1 MPRNTSRRI
10 SVLGFAAAALI
21 AVPIL
26 KAEEPK
32 HDYFT
37 TSDGV
42 KIHYITI
49 GDHGSWVVLIH
60 GFSDSAQRMFFTTG
74 IAPALAKNH
83 RVVAIDNRNHGLSD
97 KPSPNGSGRAEDTI
111 ELMDHLQ
118 ITKAHIHGYSMGGGF
133 TGALLASHPERFIS
147 AIFGGSGIQEVDED
161 LRKKAAAMDT
171 PMPTPQGAEAAA
183 FQHLRERSA
192 AAAAGRG
199 ASNASGATPN
209 ATPAPRPAGLQID
222 LAKVTIPVLAING
235 EFDSPHAKT
244 QRMSRE
250 LKNFSNVILPAKNHV
265 GAIAV
270 GGPMPQQ
277 YIDSL
282 VDFIDANDAAMAK
295 ASAST
300 GGN

>member
-1 MPRNTSRRI
+1 MRHVAVSLPI
-10 SVLGFAAAALI
+10 VAAFLAL
-21 AVPIL
+21 PIL

-32 HDYFT
+32 NDYFT

-42 KIHYITI
+42 KIHYITM
-49 GDHGSWVVLIH
+49 GDHGTWVVLIH

-97 KPSPNGSGRAEDTI
+97 KPNPNGPGRAEDTI
-111 ELMDHLQ
+111 ELMDHLK
-118 ITKAHIHGYSMGGGF
+118 IAKAHIHGYSMGGSF
-133 TGALLASHPERFIS
+133 TGALLATHPERFIT

-171 PMPTPQGAEAAA
+171 PMPAPQGAEAAA

-192 AAAAGRG
+192 AAAAASRG
-199 ASNASGATPN
+199 TAGTSSPTTT
-209 ATPAPRPAGLQID
+209 TPAGRPVAVLQID
-222 LAKVTIPVLAING
+222 LTKITIPVLAING

-277 YIDSL
+277 YVDSL
-282 VDFIDANDAAMAK
+282 VDFIDANDAAIAK
-295 ASAST
+295 ANAST

>member
-1 MPRNTSRRI
+1 MPVFT
-10 SVLGFAAAALI
+10 FAAATLLAL
-21 AVPIL
+21 PIL
-26 KAEEPK
+26 KAQDTK
-32 HDYFT
+32 NDAKNDYFT

-42 KIHYITI
+42 KIHYITM

-60 GFSDSAQRMFFTTG
+60 GFSDSAQRMFFSTG

-97 KPSPNGSGRAEDTI
+97 KPNPNGSGRAEDTI

-118 ITKAHIHGYSMGGGF
+118 IAKAHIHGYSMGGGF
-133 TGALLASHPERFIS
+133 TGALLATHPERFIT

-199 ASNASGATPN
+199 APNASGATPN

-295 ASAST
+295 AAAAS

>member
-1 MPRNTSRRI
+1 MRHVAFSLPI
-10 SVLGFAAAALI
+10 LAAFVAL
-21 AVPIL
+21 PIL

-32 HDYFT
+32 NDYFT
-37 TSDGV
+37 ASDGV
-42 KIHYITI
+42 KIHYITL

-60 GFSDSAQRMFFTTG
+60 GFTDSAQRMFFTTG

-97 KPSPNGSGRAEDTI
+97 KPNPNGSGRAEDTI
-111 ELMDHLQ
+111 ELMDHLH
-118 ITKAHIHGYSMGGGF
+118 IAKAHIHGYSMGGGF
-133 TGALLASHPERFIS
+133 TGALLASHPERFIT
-147 AIFGGSGIQEVDED
+147 AVFGGSGIQEVDED

-183 FQHLRERSA
+183 FQHLRERAAASRGNATTGAPA
-192 AAAAGRG
+192 AAAAP
-199 ASNASGATPN
+199 A
-209 ATPAPRPAGLQID
+209 APRTLQID
-222 LAKVTIPVLAING
+222 LTKVTIPVLAING

-282 VDFIDANDAAMAK
+282 VDFIDANDAAMAN
-295 ASAST
+295 ASAAS

>member
-1 MPRNTSRRI
+1 MPRSTYHRMST
-10 SVLGFAAAALI
+10 LAFAAAALM
-21 AVPIL
+21 ALPIL
-26 KAEEPK
+26 KGEDPK

-42 KIHYITI
+42 KIHYITM

-60 GFSDSAQRMFFTTG
+60 GFSDSAQRMFFSTG

-97 KPSPNGSGRAEDTI
+97 KPNPNGSGRAEDTI

-118 ITKAHIHGYSMGGGF
+118 IAKAHIHGYSMGGGF
-133 TGALLASHPERFIS
+133 TGALLASHPERFIT

-183 FQHLRERSA
+183 FQHLRER
-192 AAAAGRG
+192 AAAGRG
-199 ASNASGATPN
+199 PAPAAGTPA

>member
-1 MPRNTSRRI
+1 MRHLAMSLPI
-10 SVLGFAAAALI
+10 VAAFLAL
-21 AVPIL
+21 PIL

-32 HDYFT
+32 NDYFT

-42 KIHYITI
+42 KIHYMTI
-49 GDHGSWVVLIH
+49 GDHGTWVVLIH

-97 KPSPNGSGRAEDTI
+97 KPNPNGPGRAEDTI
-111 ELMDHLQ
+111 ELMDHLK
-118 ITKAHIHGYSMGGGF
+118 IAKAHIHGYSMGGGF
-133 TGALLASHPERFIS
+133 TGALLATHPDRFIT
-147 AIFGGSGIQEVDED
+147 AIFGGSGIPEVDED

-171 PMPTPQGAEAAA
+171 PMPAPQGAEAAA
-183 FQHLRERSA
+183 FQHLQERIA
-192 AAAAGRG
+192 ASRG
-199 ASNASGATPN
+199 N
-209 ATPAPRPAGLQID
+209 ATTPPPAPRPLQID
-222 LAKVTIPVLAING
+222 LTKITIPVLAING

-277 YIDSL
+277 YVDSL

-295 ASAST
+295 PSAST